1 LRFEVETG
9 CWVKLVVVGSEG
21 NAELFGTEL
30 IREKP
35 YYFHSG
41 QGFGVFTWAGCK
53 VRLTGRT
60 EAAYISKETPMICY
74 LNVSMA
80 IETLRQE
87 YEKENEN
94 NKSTEDYVEKLGPR
108 VLICGAQDVG
118 KSTLARIL
126 LNYGVR
132 LGRRPI
138 YIDLAVDSPAF
149 GIPGSV
155 GALTIER
162 PADPVEGFD
171 TKNPIIYHFGH
182 TLPNGNLLL
191 YETLVKRL
199 QDIFNTKCLYN
210 SKAHASGCVINTCGW
225 IRSKGYE
232 VLLQIAQAF
241 EADVVL
247 CLGIVPNYS
256 ESFSSVYISI
266 ET

>member
-1 LRFEVETG
+1 MNVKKRIFSNLILLIFSQTQEFSLHPEQELRFEVEAN

-41 QGFGVFTWAGCK
+41 QGKLLVFIYKYKVISLGFGVFTWAGCK
-53 VRLTGRT
+53 VCLTGRT
-60 EAAYISKETPMICY
+60 EAAYISKETPMITY

-80 IETLRQE
+80 IETLRQQ
-87 YEKENEN
+87 YEKENED
-94 NKSTEDYVEKLGPR
+94 NKGVEDYVEKLGPR

-118 KSTLARIL
+118 KTTLARIL

-138 YIDLAVDSPAF
+138 YVDLAVDSPAF

-199 QDIFNTKCLYN
+199 Q
-210 SKAHASGCVINTCGW
+210 
-225 IRSKGYE
+225 
-232 VLLQIAQAF
+232 
-241 EADVVL
+241 
-247 CLGIVPNYS
+247 VPNWS
-256 ESFSSVYISI
+256 KTSL
-266 ET
+266 